1 LNPEQMIEIRW
12 HGRGGQ
18 GAVTSAEIL
27 SQAAISEGKYA
38 QAFPSFGPERR
49 GAPVQAFVRVDP
61 DRPIRV
67 RSSITEP
74 DVVVVLD
81 PSLLSIVDVTS
92 GLKPGGIV
100 IINTVKTP
108 RQIREETRIKA
119 KVATVGA
126 TKIAQE
132 VLGVPITNTTM
143 IGAVI
148 KATGVVKPESTF
160 EPLKRRF
167 GRLGDRNIEAMKR
180 AYVETVI
187 EEFVGDKT

>member
-49 GAPVQAFVRVDP
+49 GAPVLAFVRIDP
-61 DRPIRV
+61 SHPIRV

-81 PSLLSIVDVTS
+81 PGLLSIVNVTS

-100 IINTVKTP
+100 IINTTKTP
-108 RQIREETRIKA
+108 AQIREQFGIKA
-119 KVATVGA
+119 RVATVGA

-148 KATGVVKPESTF
+148 KASNVVTLESTY
-160 EPLKRRF
+160 EPLKKRF
-167 GRLGDRNIEAMKR
+167 GRLGERNIESMKR

-187 EEFVGDKT
+187 EEYVGDKT